1 MNLITT
7 HVLIIEDEV
16 EIRRF
21 LRLTLQ
27 AEGYTVH
34 EASTLAR
41 GLIEAATRCPDLL
54 VVDLGLPDGDG
65 IDLIKELRQWS
76 AAPVIILSA
85 RSHEDEKIRA
95 LDFGADDYLVKP
107 FSTGELMARVRAQ
120 LRRGQKNAIDG
131 SSMIRFGNI
140 TIDLARRIVSCYE
153 KPLHLTPIEY
163 KLLTHLASQPDR
175 VVTHGQLLKS
185 VWGPGHTEDTHYVRV
200 HMGNLRKKIEINP
213 SMPQHLLTE
222 TGVGYRF
229 VP

>member
-34 EASTLAR
+34 EANTLAR

-85 RSHEDEKIRA
+85 RSNEDEKIRA

-120 LRRGQKNAIDG
+120 LRRSQKNAIDG
-131 SSMIRFGNI
+131 SSMIRFGHI
-140 TIDLARRIVSCYE
+140 TIDLVRRVVSCYE

-163 KLLTHLASQPDR
+163 KLLTYLASQPDR

>member
-34 EASTLAR
+34 EANTLAR

-85 RSHEDEKIRA
+85 RSNEDEKIRA

-120 LRRGQKNAIDG
+120 LRRSQKNAIDG
-131 SSMIRFGNI
+131 SSMIRFGHI
-140 TIDLARRIVSCYE
+140 AIDLVRRVVSCYE

-163 KLLTHLASQPDR
+163 KLLTYLASQPDR

>member
-1 MNLITT
+1 MSQMTDNILI
-7 HVLIIEDEV
+7 VEDEV

-27 AEGYTVH
+27 AEGYHVH
-34 EASTLAR
+34 EADTLAR

-65 IDLIKELRQWS
+65 VELIKELRQWS
-76 AAPVIILSA
+76 AVPVIILSA
-85 RSHEDEKIRA
+85 RSSEEEKIRA

-120 LRRGQKNAIDG
+120 LRRSQKQAVDG
-131 SSMIRFGNI
+131 GSMISFGNI
-140 TIDLARRIVSCYE
+140 TIDLARRVVNCNQ

-163 KLLTHLASQPDR
+163 KILTYLASQPDR
-175 VVTHGQLLKS
+175 VVTHRQLLKS
-185 VWGPGHTEDTHYVRV
+185 LWGPGHMEDTHYVRV

-213 SMPQHLLTE
+213 SVPRHLLTE

-229 VP
+229 IP

>member
-65 IDLIKELRQWS
+65 IDLIQELRQWS

-85 RSHEDEKIRA
+85 RSNEDEKIRA

-163 KLLTHLASQPDR
+163 KLLTYLASQPDR